1 MREREWFEIQSLDD
15 GVDVEVSGLF
25 VVVLFVVMVV
35 VLFVVLAV
43 FVDVS
48 REAFDSVGRSQQGH
62 MCLLRG
68 VRVGGILWNNTKGQG
83 DAVCAVL
90 EGLGHDASDFFGA
103 FFLAY

>member
-1 MREREWFEIQSLDD
+1 MREREWFEIQSVDD

-25 VVVLFVVMVV
+25 VVVLFVVMFVVMVV
-35 VLFVVLAV
+35 VLAE
-43 FVDVS
+43 S

-68 VRVGGILWNNTKGQG
+68 VRDCVILWNNTKGQG

-90 EGLGHDASDFFGA
+90 HGLGHDASDFSGA
-103 FFLAY
+103 FFLAH